1 MATKHFRSA
10 TILAV
15 VTIGG
20 AWQVLRDLKA
30 WQVTQIP
37 RYRPAG
43 SDPPA
48 GAQDQADHGAAQRL
62 QALAS
67 AYHHGAPAAFCWLR
81 ERPAGPVRVLAAGP
95 ALRASP
101 DIGPRSDTRASLQ
114 PCPDIGP
121 RSDTRA
127 SLQPCPDIGPR
138 SDPYGGQVVL
148 TIPPGAR
155 ANPLPAGQAA
165 DLLARMP
172 CWVRLAGIV
181 DALLV
186 GSGEPGRPAPRDREA
201 RPSLEDGLL
210 SAWSAP
216 FAWLVLAEPV
226 TATHLAELGDEVS
239 LALSNAQRHD
249 GAAAQLA
256 ARRLSARHAE
266 LRQAAATGLWQV
278 HVLAAAES
286 PQAAAQ
292 VAGLLCAS
300 ADLEGLPYA
309 LVPVSDCAALPEI
322 LSPTHAAGHAAD
334 LPAPSPQR
342 NETGLSPPPRVVNPA
357 IHSPEPAPAAPF
369 YASSRL
375 VAALARPPAR
385 EVPGIRFVL
394 RPDFDVTPETALIPA
409 TAGSGTAG
417 TSPPIP
423 LGTVLDWNR
432 VPAGDLAVSQAS
444 LNRHAFVCGATG
456 AGKSQTVRG
465 LLEAATAQGIPWL
478 VVEPAKAEYRLMAAR
493 LPGTEVIRI
502 RPGDLADPP
511 AGINPLEPAPGPD
524 GARFP
529 LQTHADLVR
538 ALFLAAF
545 EADEP
550 FPQVLAAALTRCYEN
565 AGWDMVTGEPARPG
579 LPPAYPALE
588 DLQATAIQIVEE
600 IGYGREITDNVRG
613 FVAVRISSLRL
624 GTTGRFLQGG
634 HPLDFGRLLRA
645 NVVFEIEDVGDDRDK
660 AFLMGTVLIR
670 LTEHLRLRQRAEGA
684 MAPRLRHLS
693 VFEEAHRLLRQPL
706 GTAGG
711 PAAHAVEMFA
721 GLLAEI
727 RAYGEGLIIAEQ
739 IPAKLVPDVIKNTA
753 VKIVHRLPAADDRQ
767 AVGATMNLTDAQSA
781 YLVTLA
787 PGEAAVFT
795 DGMDYPVLT
804 RMPDG
809 TARETAA
816 PSDAISGP
824 NNATPG
830 PASATSP
837 APLITPR
844 SLTCGPDC
852 RAAPCSLRQ
861 VRAAQRAAAHDPRI
875 TLWAELSVLAHLTG
889 WLMPVPAPAFAAELA
904 AADRRLRDCALSH
917 AVDAAI
923 AARTQAISSR
933 VSGPALAAH
942 VTAAMRTSLDDHRWL
957 CDQQEPG
964 WLAPPYRWAL
974 VLDSLRARHRNDPAA
989 APHPATP
996 DWEAAYR
1003 RPVPGQT
1010 CASQLEEIQRRY
1022 DADQRDPYQV
1032 RAVAYGTRP
1041 ATAIEHAVGARAED
1055 PDWDQRLADAL
1066 TAFRDCHWPRDYLL
1080 PARA

>member
-20 AWQVLRDLKA
+20 AWQVLRNLEA

-37 RYRPAG
+37 RRPTDRR
-43 SDPPA
+43 DPSA
-48 GAQDQADHGAAQRL
+48 AAQDQPDQGAAQRL
-62 QALAS
+62 QALVS
-67 AYHHGAPAAFCWLR
+67 AYHYGAPAAFCWLR
-81 ERPAGPVRVLAAGP
+81 DRSAGPVRVLAAGP
-95 ALRASP
+95 ALRA
-101 DIGPRSDTRASLQ
+101 
-114 PCPDIGP
+114 
-121 RSDTRA
+121 
-127 SLQPCPDIGPR
+127 
-138 SDPYGGQVVL
+138 DPYGGMRPGPDVALRSGPGVAPRSGPDVGQRADTHRGQVVL
-148 TIPPGAR
+148 TIPSGAR
-155 ANPLPAGQAA
+155 ADPLPVGQAA

-172 CWVRLAGIV
+172 CWVRLAGIA
-181 DALLV
+181 DALLA
-186 GSGEPGRPAPRDREA
+186 GPEPGRPGPRDREA

-210 SAWSAP
+210 SVWSGP

-226 TATHLAELGDEVS
+226 TASHLAELSDEVS
-239 LALSNAQRHD
+239 LALTGAQRRD
-249 GAAAQLA
+249 SGEAQLA

-266 LRQAAATGLWQV
+266 IRQAAATGLWQV

-300 ADLEGLPYA
+300 VDLEGMPYA
-309 LVPVSDCAALPEI
+309 LAPIPGCAALPDV
-322 LSPTHAAGHAAD
+322 LCPTHTTGYAAN
-334 LPAPSPQR
+334 LPIPALQR
-342 NETGLSPPPRVVNPA
+342 NETGPSRPPRVVNPA
-357 IHSPEPAPAAPF
+357 IHSPDPAPAAPF

-375 VAALARPPAR
+375 VAALVRPPAR

-394 RPDFDVTPETALIPA
+394 RPDFDVTPEAVVDSA
-409 TAGSGTAG
+409 AEGSGTAG
-417 TSPPIP
+417 TSRPVP

-432 VPAGDLAVSQAS
+432 LPAGELALSQAS

-465 LLEAATAQGIPWL
+465 LLEAATVRGIPWL

-579 LPPAYPALE
+579 LLPAYPSLE
-588 DLQATAIQIVEE
+588 DLQATAIEIVEE

-613 FVAVRISSLRL
+613 FVTVRISSLRL

-634 HPLDFGRLLRA
+634 HPLDFGRLLKA

-670 LTEHLRLRQRAEGA
+670 LAEHLRLRQRAEGA
-684 MAPRLRHLS
+684 AAPRLRHLS
-693 VFEEAHRLLRQPL
+693 VFEEAHRLLRQPR
-706 GTAGG
+706 GQTGG

-753 VKIVHRLPAADDRQ
+753 IKIVHRLPAADDRQ
-767 AVGATMNLTDAQSA
+767 AVGATMNLTDDQSA

-809 TARETAA
+809 TARETTASCSAA
-816 PSDAISGP
+816 
-824 NNATPG
+824 
-830 PASATSP
+830 SP

-844 SLTCGPDC
+844 SPTCGPDC

-861 VRAAQRAAAHDPRI
+861 VRAAQRAAAQDPRI
-875 TLWAELSVLAHLTG
+875 TVWAELSVLAHLTG
-889 WLMPVPAPAFAAELA
+889 WLMPVPAPSFTADLA
-904 AADRRLRDCALSH
+904 AMESRLRDCALSH
-917 AVDAAI
+917 AVDAAV
-923 AARTQAISSR
+923 AARTPAISPR

-942 VTAAMRTSLDDHRWL
+942 ITAAMRATLDEHRWL
-957 CDQQEPG
+957 CDQQEPC

-974 VLDSLRARHRNDPAA
+974 VLDSLRARHRSDPAA
-989 APHPATP
+989 TPHPATP
-996 DWEAAYR
+996 DWEVAYR
-1003 RPVPGQT
+1003 RPIPGYT
-1010 CASQLEEIQRRY
+1010 CARQLEEVQRWY
-1022 DADQRDPYQV
+1022 DADQRDPCQV
-1032 RAVAYGTRP
+1032 RAVTYGARP
-1041 ATAIEHAVGARAED
+1041 ATALEHAVGARAED
-1055 PDWDQRLADAL
+1055 PDWDQRLTDAL

-1080 PARA
+1080 PAGV